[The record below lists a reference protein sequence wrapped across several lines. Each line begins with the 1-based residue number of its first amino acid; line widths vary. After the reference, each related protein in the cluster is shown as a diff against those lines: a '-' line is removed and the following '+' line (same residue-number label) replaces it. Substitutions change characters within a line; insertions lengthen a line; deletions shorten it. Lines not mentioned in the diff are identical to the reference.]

1 LQQQHQQL
9 LLLRAWLVGAVV
21 SWQLSIRLTTMT
33 QLMTQLVYVIVTSL
47 AAAGADIGHVM
58 VLEDELPS
66 TIPASR
72 PTVPGK
78 SSSSH
83 SLFGAFSRISRR
95 QKWRE
100 HLLRWHF
107 FSDPALCINSN
118 LYDSK
123 PRTTQRQGTTS

>member
-1 LQQQHQQL
+1 
-9 LLLRAWLVGAVV
+9 
-21 SWQLSIRLTTMT
+21 MT

-83 SLFGAFSRISRR
+83 SLA
-95 QKWRE
+95 
-100 HLLRWHF
+100 HF
-107 FSDPALCINSN
+107 LEFRAVRNGENTCCD
-118 LYDSK
+118 
-123 PRTTQRQGTTS
+123 GTFF